1 MQSAAVPTVRKLNVD
16 WPPMDCLPEHIQEAL
31 IAGEL
36 HDHHHGPAL
45 TPAQVEALMDLT
57 SWAFNGVPH
66 DHPDF
71 ESRLAEWTAQV
82 LEHERVR
89 HAA

>member
-1 MQSAAVPTVRKLNVD
+1 MHENRKLNVA
-16 WPPMDCLPEHIQEAL
+16 WPPVERIPAHIQDAL
-31 IAGEL
+31 RAGER
-36 HDHHHGPAL
+36 HDRGDGPPLNAE
-45 TPAQVEALMDLT
+45 QVEALMDLT